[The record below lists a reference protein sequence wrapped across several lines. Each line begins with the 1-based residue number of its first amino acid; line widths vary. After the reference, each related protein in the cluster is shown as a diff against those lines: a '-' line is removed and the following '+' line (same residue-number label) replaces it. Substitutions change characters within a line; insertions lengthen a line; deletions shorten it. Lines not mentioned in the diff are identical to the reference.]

1 MIERIDRTYAYQG
14 LLADLAELTDTS
26 EYPAGSTYHAIDT
39 GDDFVKYA
47 GGWLLDLRRAKAI
60 KRAIML

>member
-14 LLADLAELTDTS
+14 LLADLDELTDTNA
-26 EYPAGSTYHAIDT
+26 YPAGSTFHAIDT

-47 GGWLLDLRRAKAI
+47 GGRLMDLRRAKAI